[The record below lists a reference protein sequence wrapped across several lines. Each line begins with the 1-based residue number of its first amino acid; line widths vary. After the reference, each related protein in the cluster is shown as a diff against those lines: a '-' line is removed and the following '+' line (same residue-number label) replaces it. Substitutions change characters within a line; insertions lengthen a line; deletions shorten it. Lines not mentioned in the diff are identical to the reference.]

1 MRVAMVSE
9 HASPLAVLG
18 GEDAGGQNVHVA
30 ALAQAL
36 AARGHAVD
44 VYTRRDDPSLPERVP
59 LSRGVDV
66 VHVTAG
72 PPREIPKDAL
82 AEHMPELGRRLRD
95 RWEAGLRT
103 PDVVH
108 AHFWMSGTAAA
119 AACGPLGIP
128 LAQTFHAL
136 GVVKRR
142 FQGAADTSPPD
153 RIAVETALLGTV
165 DAVVA
170 TCRDE
175 VHELLELGAP
185 AEKLHVVPCGV
196 DVRRFRPRGPAVPRT
211 AARRMLAT
219 GRLVPRKGL
228 MTAVEALPSVPD
240 TELVVVGGPAA
251 ADVAADPHGSALLE
265 RARELGVGDRLRLL
279 GRVPH
284 DRLPALYRSADVVVA
299 VPRYEPFGIV
309 PLEAMA
315 CGVPVLA
322 SAVGGMLDTVED
334 GVTGLHVP
342 PGDPA
347 ALAAAARRLLA
358 DDRLRAAMGR
368 AGVRRVA
375 RDYTWERVAA
385 ETDAVYERLGRLVP
399 AGRLDRGAAVP
410 GADEVAWNEGLA

>member
-36 AARGHAVD
+36 ARGGHTVD
-44 VYTRRDDPSLPERVP
+44 VYTRRDDPALAERVP
-59 LSRGVDV
+59 LSPGVDV
-66 VHVTAG
+66 VHVAAG
-72 PPREIPKDAL
+72 PPREIPKDEL
-82 AEHMPELGRRLRD
+82 AGYMPEFGDRLAGR
-95 RWEAGLRT
+95 WAAGRGT

-128 LAQTFHAL
+128 LVQTFHAL

-142 FQGAADTSPPD
+142 FQGAADTSPPN
-153 RIAVETALLGTV
+153 RVAVETALLGTV

-175 VHELLELGAP
+175 VRELLALGARP
-185 AEKLHVVPCGV
+185 ETLQVVPCGV
-196 DVRRFRPRGPAVPRT
+196 DARLFRPRGPA
-211 AARRMLAT
+211 ARRRTPKRLVAT
-219 GRLVPRKGL
+219 GRLVERKGL
-228 MTAVEALPSVPD
+228 LTAVAALPAILAEHDV
-240 TELVVVGGPAA
+240 ELVVAGGPAA
-251 ADVAADPHGSALLE
+251 ADVAADPHGRALLE
-265 RARELGVGDRLRLL
+265 RARELGVADRLRLL

-284 DRLPALYRSADVVVA
+284 DRLPALYRSADAVVA

-342 PGDPA
+342 PDDPD
-347 ALAAAARRLLA
+347 ALAAAARKLLA

-368 AGVRRVA
+368 AGARRVA

-385 ETDAVYERLGRLVP
+385 DTGTVYRRLVP
-399 AGRLDRGAAVP
+399 AGAATALP
-410 GADEVAWNEGLA
+410 GRDDVSWKEVLG

>member
-36 AARGHAVD
+36 ARGGHAVD
-44 VYTRRDDPSLPERVP
+44 VYTRRDDPALAERVP
-59 LSRGVDV
+59 LSPGVDV

-72 PPREIPKDAL
+72 PPREIPKDEL
-82 AEHMPELGRRLRD
+82 AEHMPEFGRRLTD
-95 RWEAGLRT
+95 RWAAGRRT

-128 LAQTFHAL
+128 LVQTFHAL

-142 FQGAADTSPPD
+142 FQGAADTSPPN
-153 RIAVETALLGTV
+153 RVAVETALLGTV

-175 VHELLELGAP
+175 VRELLALGARP
-185 AEKLHVVPCGV
+185 ETLHVVPCGV
-196 DVRRFRPRGPAVPRT
+196 DARLFRPRGAAARKRT
-211 AARRMLAT
+211 AKRLVAT
-219 GRLVPRKGL
+219 GRLVERKGL
-228 MTAVEALPSVPD
+228 LTAVAALPEILAEHDV
-240 TELVVVGGPAA
+240 ELVVAGGPAA
-251 ADVAADPHGSALLE
+251 DDVAADPHGRVLLE
-265 RARELGVGDRLRLL
+265 RARELGVADRLRLL

-284 DRLPALYRSADVVVA
+284 ERLPALYRSADAVVA

-334 GVTGLHVP
+334 GVTGVHVP
-342 PGDPA
+342 PDDPA

-375 RDYTWERVAA
+375 RDYGWERVASD
-385 ETDAVYERLGRLVP
+385 TDAVYRRLVP
-399 AGRLDRGAAVP
+399 AGAAAAVP
-410 GADEVAWNEGLA
+410 GRNDVSWKQVLG